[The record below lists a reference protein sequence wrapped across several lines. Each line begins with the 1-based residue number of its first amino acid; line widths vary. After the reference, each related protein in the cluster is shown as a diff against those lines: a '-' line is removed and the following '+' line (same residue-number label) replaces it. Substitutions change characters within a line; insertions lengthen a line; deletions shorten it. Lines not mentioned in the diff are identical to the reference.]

1 MKAKKTPREVILRTA
16 STIREATGWNDPVAT
31 SSVHAYIAKSHH
43 EALVEEKRRR
53 EDAGEGTSAK
63 RQTRLEK
70 SRQEPLPPDTV
81 MDEVQKQADKGK
93 SSMKEKAKGPSYKLQ
108 SDIEASTDLKA
119 IFEEQILNSKEEKEI
134 ASCCQQKTEREKHVR
149 FVDEIV
155 DDGVVNPSHFSRNHW
170 ARATGEALVKLENLE
185 EPVVALIDHGLEIN
199 LISKSV
205 YEKGKWPIDT
215 NHNWMICVANS
226 SFGKLFGACPGL
238 KVKIG
243 DVVVEQNM
251 FVQDTTSYPMILG
264 QPFITAV
271 RMETKVMNDGSAYA
285 RIRSKDGQL
294 TVQFLTILANHERN
308 KDQLRRKPL
317 PRPSEEFR
325 DF

>member
-1 MKAKKTPREVILRTA
+1 MKKIFNDFQAAHAVAVVEAASYGARASDVCEEETSEGYVEPCELWKDTLSSMKTKKTPREVILRTA

-31 SSVHAYIAKSHH
+31 SSVHVYIAKSHH

-53 EDAGEGTSAK
+53 EDAGEGTSTK

-70 SRQEPLPPDTV
+70 SRQEPLPSNIV

-119 IFEEQILNSKEEKEI
+119 IFEEQILNSKNTK
-134 ASCCQQKTEREKHVR
+134 REKHVR

-185 EPVVALIDHGLEIN
+185 EPVVALIDHGSEIN

-215 NHNWMICVANS
+215 NHNWMIRGANS
-226 SFGKLFGACPGL
+226 SFGKLFGACLGL

-243 DVVVEQNM
+243 DVVVE
-251 FVQDTTSYPMILG
+251 
-264 QPFITAV
+264 
-271 RMETKVMNDGSAYA
+271 
-285 RIRSKDGQL
+285 
-294 TVQFLTILANHERN
+294 
-308 KDQLRRKPL
+308 
-317 PRPSEEFR
+317 
-325 DF
+325 